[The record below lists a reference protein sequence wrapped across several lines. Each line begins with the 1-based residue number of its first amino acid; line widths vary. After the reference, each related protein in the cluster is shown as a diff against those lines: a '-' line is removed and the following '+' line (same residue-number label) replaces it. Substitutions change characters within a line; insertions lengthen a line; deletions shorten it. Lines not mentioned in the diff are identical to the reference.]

1 MALKFLNKLKMR
13 YLTAVCLFCVF
24 LAGCSV
30 KKYDETKQND
40 VDFTVLSEEEIPEQ
54 VSEIIETSKT
64 ENFRKTYSDK
74 DYLYIIIGY
83 GAQPTSSYS
92 IEIQE
97 LYESSDA
104 LYITSMLKGP
114 SRTEKVLEIE
124 TYPYI
129 VVKVQHTDRRWFSSN
144 LCSIASGL

>member
-1 MALKFLNKLKMR
+1 MGLL
-13 YLTAVCLFCVF
+13 CVW

-30 KKYDETKQND
+30 QKYDETKEND
-40 VDFTVLSEEEIPEQ
+40 VDFTILSEEEIPEQ
-54 VSEIIETSKT
+54 VNEIIEVSKT

-97 LYESSDA
+97 LYESSNA

-114 SRTEKVLEIE
+114 SRTEKVIEIE

-129 VVKVQHTDRRWFSSN
+129 VVKVQHTDKAVVFQ
-144 LCSIASGL
+144 

>member
-54 VSEIIETSKT
+54 VSEIIE
-64 ENFRKTYSDK
+64 
-74 DYLYIIIGY
+74 Y
-83 GAQPTSSYS
+83 GT
-92 IEIQE
+92 
-97 LYESSDA
+97 
-104 LYITSMLKGP
+104 
-114 SRTEKVLEIE
+114 
-124 TYPYI
+124 
-129 VVKVQHTDRRWFSSN
+129 
-144 LCSIASGL
+144 

>member
-129 VVKVQHTDRRWFSSN
+129 VVKVQHTDKAVVFQ
-144 LCSIASGL
+144 

>member
-1 MALKFLNKLKMR
+1 MKFLNKLKIVS
-13 YLTAVCLFCVF
+13 LSAAGLLCIF

-30 KKYDETKQND
+30 QKYDETKEND
-40 VDFTVLSEEEIPEQ
+40 VDFTILSEEEIPEQ
-54 VSEIIETSKT
+54 VSEIIESSKT

-104 LYITSMLKGP
+104 LYVTSMLKGP

-129 VVKVQHTDRRWFSSN
+129 VVKVQHTDKAVVFQ
-144 LCSIASGL
+144 

>member
-1 MALKFLNKLKMR
+1 MALKFLNKLKMM
-13 YLTAVCLFCVF
+13 YLTAVCLLCVF

-129 VVKVQHTDRRWFSSN
+129 VVKVQHTDKAVVFQ
-144 LCSIASGL
+144 

>member
-1 MALKFLNKLKMR
+1 M
-13 YLTAVCLFCVF
+13 
-24 LAGCSV
+24 SV
-30 KKYDETKQND
+30 LC
-40 VDFTVLSEEEIPEQ
+40 FSGGLSEEEIPEQ

-129 VVKVQHTDRRWFSSN
+129 VVKVQHTDKAVVFQ
-144 LCSIASGL
+144 

>member
-104 LYITSMLKGP
+104 LYITSMLKCP

-129 VVKVQHTDRRWFSSN
+129 VVKVQHTDKAVVFQ
-144 LCSIASGL
+144 

>member
-1 MALKFLNKLKMR
+1 MALKCLNKLKMR

-129 VVKVQHTDRRWFSSN
+129 VVKVQHTDKAVVFQ
-144 LCSIASGL
+144 

>member
-92 IEIQE
+92 IEIQG

-129 VVKVQHTDRRWFSSN
+129 VVKVQHTDKAVVFQ
-144 LCSIASGL
+144 

>member
-1 MALKFLNKLKMR
+1 MGLL
-13 YLTAVCLFCVF
+13 CVW

-30 KKYDETKQND
+30 QKYDETKEND
-40 VDFTVLSEEEIPEQ
+40 VDFTILSEEEIPEQ
-54 VSEIIETSKT
+54 VNEIIEVSKT

-74 DYLYIIIGY
+74 NYLYIIIGY

-97 LYESSDA
+97 LYESSNA

-114 SRTEKVLEIE
+114 SRTEKVIEIE

-129 VVKVQHTDRRWFSSN
+129 VVKVQHTDKAVVFQ
-144 LCSIASGL
+144 

>member
-54 VSEIIETSKT
+54 VSEISKLPRQKISEKLT
-64 ENFRKTYSDK
+64 VIR
-74 DYLYIIIGY
+74 II
-83 GAQPTSSYS
+83 S
-92 IEIQE
+92 I
-97 LYESSDA
+97 L
-104 LYITSMLKGP
+104 L
-114 SRTEKVLEIE
+114 
-124 TYPYI
+124 
-129 VVKVQHTDRRWFSSN
+129 
-144 LCSIASGL
+144 

>member
-1 MALKFLNKLKMR
+1 MTLKFLNKLKMR

-129 VVKVQHTDRRWFSSN
+129 VVKVQHTDKAVVFQ
-144 LCSIASGL
+144 

>member
-1 MALKFLNKLKMR
+1 MKFLNKLKIG
-13 YLTAVCLFCVF
+13 YLSTVGLLCVW

-30 KKYDETKQND
+30 QKYDETKEND
-40 VDFTVLSEEEIPEQ
+40 VDFTILSEEEIPEQ
-54 VSEIIETSKT
+54 VNEIIEVSKT

-74 DYLYIIIGY
+74 NYLYIIIGY

-97 LYESSDA
+97 LYESSNA

-114 SRTEKVLEIE
+114 SRTEKVIEIE

-129 VVKVQHTDRRWFSSN
+129 VVKVQHTDKAVVFQ
-144 LCSIASGL
+144 

>member
-1 MALKFLNKLKMR
+1 MKFLYKLKVMHW
-13 YLTAVCLFCVF
+13 LLSVCMVSCL

-30 KKYDETKQND
+30 KEYDETKEND
-40 VDFTVLSEEEIPEQ
+40 IDFTILSEEEMPEQ
-54 VSEIIETSKT
+54 VSEIIEASKT
-64 ENFRKTYSDK
+64 ESFRKTYSDK

-97 LYESSDA
+97 LYESSNA
-104 LYITSMLKGP
+104 VYVTSMLKGP
-114 SRTEKVLEIE
+114 SHAEKVLDVT

-129 VVKVQHTDRRWFSSN
+129 VAKIQYTDKAVVFQ
-144 LCSIASGL
+144 